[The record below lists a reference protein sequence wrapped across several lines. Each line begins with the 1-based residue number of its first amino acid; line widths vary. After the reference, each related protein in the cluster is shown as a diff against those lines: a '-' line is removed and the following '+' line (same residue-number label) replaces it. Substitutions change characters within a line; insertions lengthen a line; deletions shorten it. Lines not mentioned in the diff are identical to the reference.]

1 MPQRTFVTVVT
12 AWVVGVLV
20 ANGAGP
26 NASSASHRVGSAL
39 DVASALSGNGAGT
52 FGRSG
57 STPNGVAGGP
67 LAEGKAMRE
76 FIAQVQ
82 RPLGGSQVIP
92 PGGSQLPPGAT
103 QTPPGTIQTLPGAP
117 PSTFGAPPPPVSPP
131 ATPSAPMTQP
141 SLPLLNGAPN
151 RGRIV
156 E

>member
-1 MPQRTFVTVVT
+1 MPLRAFVTGVT
-12 AWVVGVLV
+12 AWVVAVLV
-20 ANGAGP
+20 ASGAGP
-26 NASSASHRVGSAL
+26 SPGSASRPVGSAL
-39 DVASALSGNGAGT
+39 DVASALTGNGAGA

-57 STPNGVAGGP
+57 NTPNGVAGDP
-67 LAEGKAMRE
+67 LAEVKIMRE
-76 FIAQVQ
+76 FMAQAQ

-117 PSTFGAPPPPVSPP
+117 PSTIGAPPPPISPP
-131 ATPSAPMTQP
+131 AAPSAPMTQP